1 MTAGFCFVFNKD
13 KENRGN
19 KILETENQRIGS
31 ADSRKLGLK
40 LVVAGGASLQCDLRA
55 FGSWGLGGDKRGQ
68 PWRAGFRSDW
78 IPVGGDAPCRV
89 HPDGRGG

>member
-40 LVVAGGASLQCDLRA
+40 LAVEGGASLQCDLRA
-55 FGSWGLGGDKRGQ
+55 FGSWGLGGDERTALESWIQKLLDPSWRGC
-68 PWRAGFRSDW
+68 
-78 IPVGGDAPCRV
+78 PVSCAS
-89 HPDGRGG
+89 